1 MNLKMNRCLNDC
13 GVSLTVW
20 ILQVCSIVINTVGR
34 INTCAVDSSTRI
46 GLHCKYFISLF
57 GKNC

>member
-1 MNLKMNRCLNDC
+1 MNLKMNRCLNDY

-34 INTCAVDSSTRI
+34 KHMCSSTHI
-46 GLHCKYFISLF
+46 GLHCKYVISLF